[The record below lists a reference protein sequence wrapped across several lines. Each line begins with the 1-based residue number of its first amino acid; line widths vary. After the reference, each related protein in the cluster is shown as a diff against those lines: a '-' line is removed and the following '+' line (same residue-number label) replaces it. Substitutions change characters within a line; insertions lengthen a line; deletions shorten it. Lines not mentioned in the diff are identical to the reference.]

1 MVTEG
6 GTGVGS
12 NLEPVHS
19 SVSLEQGGRG
29 SNWCLRGIV
38 KYKIEVLMIQ
48 NVSRESLSEMVYNHK
63 LFKTTSID

>member
-29 SNWCLRGIV
+29 SNRCLRGIV

-48 NVSRESLSEMVYNHK
+48 NVGREREP
-63 LFKTTSID
+63 F